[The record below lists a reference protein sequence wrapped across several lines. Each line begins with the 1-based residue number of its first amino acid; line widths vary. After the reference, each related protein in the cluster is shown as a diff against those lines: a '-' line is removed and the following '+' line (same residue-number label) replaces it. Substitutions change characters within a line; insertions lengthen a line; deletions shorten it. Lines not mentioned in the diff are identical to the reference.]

1 MNPLTVALIIL
12 GIIAMVQNKN
22 NPEAYGGRGLAIGG
36 IVLGGLFLLGYLL
49 LIIIYGIA
57 MIGGGIN

>member
-1 MNPLTVALIIL
+1 
-12 GIIAMVQNKN
+12 MVQNKN

>member
-1 MNPLTVALIIL
+1 MI
-12 GIIAMVQNKN
+12 QNKH
-22 NPEAYGGRGLAIGG
+22 NPDAYGGRGLAIGG
-36 IVLGGLFLLGYLL
+36 IVMGGLFLLGYIL